1 MDCFPFCF
9 TVRMAL
15 LHRWKVLQ
23 SSMDDRY
30 QQLCGVTRDGALSG
44 PLLHSFL
51 ASSVERPWE
60 RSITEADVPY
70 YVK

>member
-1 MDCFPFCF
+1 M
-9 TVRMAL
+9 
-15 LHRWKVLQ
+15 LQ

-30 QQLCGVTRDGALSG
+30 QQLCGVTREGALNGS
-44 PLLHSFL
+44 LLQSFL